1 MIKAI
6 AAHFRNLCPDE
17 RGTVALIVAG
27 CTPVM
32 LLAVGA
38 AIDLSRQH
46 TAYSRAQQNLD
57 TALIA
62 AVSEIGSDDKDK
74 IISKLKAWYSSQQR
88 TGEAPIE
95 ISDIQVSLD
104 DATVTATVEGSIP
117 TSFVGLVGMQTLP
130 IKVASSAKGGDRP
143 YLQVL
148 YALDKS
154 ASMLLI
160 DDLAQQRKMQ
170 DEVGCAFAC
179 HESEGRVRDTQY
191 FTFYDY
197 AKSKGYHMRINTANA
212 AIRESLPIIKAADPN
227 GQRIKVGLYKIGS
240 DAERVLPP
248 TYDVNEADR
257 RLQSD
262 AYGLTEATTDKT
274 TYFNRSLQTLANSVG
289 GAGDGHSEATPK
301 KFVII
306 VTDGVQAEQDWV
318 HHHQDMVAPL
328 NPRWCD
334 KLKYQGA
341 TVAVLYTRYLAMWW
355 DWGYEKTVGAS
366 MASANWNAN
375 WGGVMRPGVSSDISR
390 HDYIPM
396 AVEDCASAKNLFL
409 AAEKPDE
416 VKAALKQ
423 LLKTYLSVPRLTR

>member
-1 MIKAI
+1 MMAVILA
-6 AAHFRNLCPDE
+6 
-17 RGTVALIVAG
+17 
-27 CTPVM
+27 PVM
-32 LLAVGA
+32 LIASGA
-38 AIDLSRQH
+38 ALDFTRR
-46 TAYSRAQQNLD
+46 YSAESWAQRNLD

-62 AVSEIGSDDKDK
+62 AVSEIGSDDKAK
-74 IISKLKAWYSSQQR
+74 ISAKLTAWFKSQRQP
-88 TGEAPIE
+88 GDGSFELG
-95 ISDIQVSLD
+95 DINVDLNE
-104 DATVTATVEGSIP
+104 ATVTATVKGSIP
-117 TSFVGLVGMQTLP
+117 TTFASFVGLDNLKIEVN
-130 IKVASSAKGGDRP
+130 SSAKGGDRP
-143 YLQVL
+143 YLHVV

-212 AIRESLPIIKAADPN
+212 AIRESLPIIQAADPN
-227 GQRIKVGLYKIGS
+227 RQRIKVGLYKIGS
-240 DAERVLPP
+240 DAERVLAP

-341 TVAVLYTRYLAMWW
+341 TVAVLYTRYLAMDW
-355 DWGYEKTVGAS
+355 DWGYSATVGAS

-409 AAEKPDE
+409 AAERPDE